1 MCEELEENKFQYL
14 KDECEDL
21 ISELLYYNRRE
32 CDVVSVQDIK
42 KLSNTQIDQLSEH
55 IRNCVLENLKWIF
68 LSNYFV
74 RT

>member
-55 IRNCVLENLKWIF
+55 IRNCVLENLK
-68 LSNYFV
+68 
-74 RT
+74 